1 MAYTIGLCSVW
12 WEPGAKD
19 IRAFNSITERNSY
32 FDNLIANRKM
42 TVEAF
47 PFNDNVNTV
56 VNFTVPVNFVEEQF
70 NNFNY
75 VVVYNNLG
83 PSNRRYYFARIH
95 QLSGN
100 NLNLDLYCDV
110 YTTYYLECRENM
122 GEGMVHRGFV
132 NRFTLPYGETELT
145 FDNTT
150 TSILL
155 ENENINLNK
164 YISEVHPLIFGPKDN
179 IAYKNFVENSG
190 LSWVLVFAKQQ
201 AEDLSIKTLQIDGVN
216 TNYQVFVA
224 PIVSNPNY
232 KTVCK
237 YHYTDGTGEKT
248 TTFDWDF
255 NALNRYLHVENR
267 IADVLN
273 MKITPIMPFD
283 TNNLHLDFSESKT
296 MQIELGISG
305 LEEPLAVNEFKD
317 LLSGYVISIPNQ
329 RSFENYCEKE
339 CEITFNNALI
349 SNTRSKSQVI
359 ADENTYVS
367 NPKILSQNFQELVIM
382 DYAGNSYSID
392 FQKLNLKQNKITL
405 YIKEPLIPDITKGY
419 IYAKIQIDNFGVFQE
434 GFEDSY
440 IGLVYSND
448 TSIPYAVSQL
458 ETFLANNKNYA
469 LMQQAQ
475 RDYNTDMT
483 RLGQSVA
490 GAKGLIGIG
499 GKLLSGDIFG
509 GLASAA
515 GLGFEQ
521 YAAGERTRA
530 ANELSLL
537 NENLTIDNMR
547 AAPPDLKNAQGS
559 VFFNFLVQTNKNFN
573 FKLMIRQGIWQEI
586 GKANDY
592 MVANGFTIERL
603 GKITDYDRVM
613 TNFNYVEFEATTFIN
628 EAGAMPNEV
637 KQALRNILRACRM
650 WYTDDISYKTPNYER
665 GLNA

>member
-19 IRAFNSITERNSY
+19 IRAFNSITERNNY

-164 YISEVHPLIFGPKDN
+164 YISETHTLYFGPTQYQTF
-179 IAYKNFVENSG
+179 AKNAA
-190 LSWVLVFAKQQ
+190 LSWVVVFLKPNENYKSVKA
-201 AEDLSIKTLQIDGVN
+201 LQIDLID
-216 TNYQVFVA
+216 TNYEVFIA
-224 PIVSNPNY
+224 PIRGNNGYSVVTKRGNTLVTWSVEGIFDY
-232 KTVCK
+232 L
-237 YHYTDGTGEKT
+237 EKT
-248 TTFDWDF
+248 
-255 NALNRYLHVENR
+255 NRM
-267 IADVLN
+267 ADVLN
-273 MKITPIMPFD
+273 MKITPVLPFD
-283 TNNLHLDFSESKT
+283 NNVTVEYSDTQMTVMVSEDSPYLQDNVYLDGSFER
-296 MQIELGISG
+296 
-305 LEEPLAVNEFKD
+305 
-317 LLSGYVISIPNQ
+317 YVISVPQQLNPG
-329 RSFENYCEKE
+329 CEKA
-339 CEITFNNALI
+339 CTI
-349 SNTRSKSQVI
+349 SLNDTYLLSNKRLKSQI
-359 ADENTYVS
+359 ISDNNTYFS
-367 NPKILSQNFQELVIM
+367 NPKMTSQNFRELVIM
-382 DYAGNSYSID
+382 DYSGNSYAID
-392 FQKLNLKQNKITL
+392 IQKLNLPSNSITL
-405 YIKEPLIPDITKGY
+405 YVKEPLIPDITKGY
-419 IYAKIQIDNFGVFQE
+419 IYTKIPSNNFGVFSE
-434 GFEDSY
+434 GFESSY

-448 TSIPYAVSQL
+448 TSIPFAVSQL

-509 GLASAA
+509 GLAGAA
-515 GLGFEQ
+515 GLGFDQ

-537 NENLTIDNMR
+537 TQNFTLDNMR
-547 AAPPDLKNAQGS
+547 SAPPDLKNAQGS
-559 VFFNFLVQTNKNFN
+559 VFFNYLVQERYNFN
-573 FKLMIRQGIWQEI
+573 FKLFVRQGIWQEI
-586 GKANDY
+586 EKANDY
-592 MVANGFTIERL
+592 MVSNGFTIERL
-603 GKITDYDRVM
+603 GYITDYDRVM